1 MIGLKA
7 VKKPSLEAESRGK
20 RRVKPKSTGNY
31 TYNDPGRAAHRR
43 FRKTRTFLKFLA
55 GVKKLAG
62 THLHETAMAT
72 TKPKRT
78 TQTKNASWNA
88 PKIITAGRA
97 ARVESTGTRPKFT
110 PTSKHPR
117 HERMRRRERVLVLEL
132 ALVPLQFLF

>member
-1 MIGLKA
+1 M
-7 VKKPSLEAESRGK
+7 SRL
-20 RRVKPKSTGNY
+20 RPQ
-31 TYNDPGRAAHRR
+31 
-43 FRKTRTFLKFLA
+43 
-55 GVKKLAG
+55 
-62 THLHETAMAT
+62 

-78 TQTKNASWNA
+78 TQTKDASWNA
-88 PKIITAGRA
+88 PAVITAGP